1 MLFKSTPWQFAK
13 SLSVENW
20 ITNGTNFLRIVK
32 ARSFEFFPSFFRNK
46 RPLFAQKIPA
56 RKRLVTFML
65 NWKQKA
71 INAKAGK
78 RKSLQYMPV
87 SYCAAE

>member
-1 MLFKSTPWQFAK
+1 
-13 SLSVENW
+13 
-20 ITNGTNFLRIVK
+20 
-32 ARSFEFFPSFFRNK
+32 
-46 RPLFAQKIPA
+46 
-56 RKRLVTFML
+56 ML

-87 SYCAAE
+87 SYCAAVWVLCTKREKLSNSRLQNGFTPNHGMVRIWQVKKKKNK